1 MRNIIFW
8 AMAAII
14 SLVVVGRIARTVKSM
29 RQAGRVERDA
39 ESVNLQMQLLAE
51 TPGHEDHMES
61 VHDAMDEL
69 LDASDMDT
77 LEAGLRQM
85 LQISKHAHAIAAG
98 ANHE

>member
-1 MRNIIFW
+1 M
-8 AMAAII
+8 
-14 SLVVVGRIARTVKSM
+14 
-29 RQAGRVERDA
+29 ERDA
-39 ESVNLQMQLLAE
+39 ESVNLQMQLLAD

-98 ANHE
+98 ANRE